1 MRHVLHLMQPARP
14 GGQSGDEGGPTRPCA
29 FPAIDGSADLR
40 LPPYPNVTMVGSLT
54 RTGDRLVY
62 SETIS
67 DTVLG
72 SVQITSTC
80 KPILEWSLM

>member
-1 MRHVLHLMQPARP
+1 
-14 GGQSGDEGGPTRPCA
+14 
-29 FPAIDGSADLR
+29 
-40 LPPYPNVTMVGSLT
+40 MVGSLT